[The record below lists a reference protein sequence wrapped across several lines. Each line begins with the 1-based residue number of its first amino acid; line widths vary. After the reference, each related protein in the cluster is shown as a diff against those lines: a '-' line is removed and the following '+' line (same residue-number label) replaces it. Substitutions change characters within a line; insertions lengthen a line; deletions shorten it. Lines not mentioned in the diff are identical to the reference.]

1 MKDYQ
6 VQSGPLRTFSDLYD
20 ERFEK
25 LRAVADFHTIQ
36 IVARPDTVR
45 RIMAE
50 IKRSEDL
57 ALELRF
63 VATFFTSLNRGQR
76 TTFGIRDVTQGK
88 ASLLARRLGAQQ
100 RLRWSRMKYGVSE
113 DDLVIVDL
121 QDFAGDFKFLLEFT
135 PPNMGDMFFCLSAPF
150 DLADIYWQRAARAS
164 AKAQDDRFRR
174 DMAGAAHQAQVLVG
188 QHADG
193 SYTIVLHPSLTDVSL
208 VEMAITAAGQKAGM
222 VISFAPGLF
231 S

>member
-6 VQSGPLRTFSDLYD
+6 VQSGPLRTFPDLYD

-36 IVARPDTVR
+36 ITSRPDTVR
-45 RIMAE
+45 RVMAE
-50 IKRSEDL
+50 IKRSDDL
-57 ALELRF
+57 AREMRF
-63 VATFFTSLNRGQR
+63 VASFFSSLNRGQR
-76 TTFGIRDVTQGK
+76 TTFGMRDVSQGK
-88 ASLLARRLGAQQ
+88 ADLLAQHLKTQQ

-113 DDLVIVDL
+113 DDLVVVEL

-135 PPNMGDMFFCLSAPF
+135 PPRMGDLLYCLSAPF
-150 DLADIYWQRAARAS
+150 DLADIYWQRAARGS
-164 AKAQDDRFRR
+164 SKAQDDRFRR
-174 DMAGAAHQAQVLVG
+174 DMAGAAQHAQVLVG

-193 SYTIVLHPSLTDVSL
+193 SYTIVLHPTLADVSV
-208 VEMAITAAGQKAGM
+208 VEMAITGAGQKAGM